1 MVLQLSMT
9 SFIAL
14 VIFLGIFSQWVA
26 WKISKPAIV
35 VMSMC
40 GLIVGPLLQ
49 IVVPNDI
56 LGDQMYNGIISISV
70 ALILFEGSLSLD
82 FKEIRDSR
90 FTIKRIVIFGAL
102 IAWIL
107 GSISAYFMAGLSIT
121 TSLVIGAILIVTG
134 PTVIL
139 PLLRQAKLDKKVA
152 TILKWEGILV
162 DPLGAILAV
171 FSFEAAN
178 VLTSGGSPSI
188 LVNFGTGVISSLVIG
203 LVVGFSIGKALE
215 KNYFPEYLK
224 AAIVLCIVIGTY
236 TLADSIA
243 HETGL
248 LAVTAMGVVLANMHI
263 ASIEELKHFNENI
276 SILLTSSVFIML
288 TASLDRSVLIGVFR
302 PQIIFFVLAM
312 LFVVRPLSIWIPT
325 IGSDLN
331 YKERFL
337 LGWIAPRGIVALT
350 VTAYFSNLLVS
361 EGYKD
366 ASILLALT
374 FALVIVTVVAHG
386 FSIQPIAKKL
396 GLAHDG
402 KPGLI
407 IVGSNLFSV
416 TLADFLKG
424 FDIPTLIVDHSDVRL
439 AKAVESNIEFHQGEI
454 LYEVANF
461 NLDLV
466 IYKKMLLNTRVP
478 LYNIMVSNEFAP
490 KFGRGNICIVNVLGD
505 NFRAE
510 FRELNHIGVPRLGD
524 YRATYLKLI
533 DLIEEG
539 YGFTATQITDDF
551 TEHDF
556 YSTMDYRRINLF
568 SMDKEGNIDF
578 FTTTNHPKVGS
589 GDYIVSL
596 SPSDI
601 HDEGESQHVD
611 EKEYNF
617 TNFSDINAE
626 IIGRRIK
633 KSVENVSPEMLGKN
647 IKHNVDKLDSKSL
660 GEFAKE
666 IAKKEIEK

>member
-1 MVLQLSMT
+1 MELTTT

-14 VIFLGIFSQWVA
+14 IIFLGILSQWVA

-35 VMSMC
+35 IMSLC
-40 GLIVGPLLQ
+40 GLLVGPAFQ
-49 IVVPNDI
+49 IVVPREM
-56 LGDQMYNGIISISV
+56 LGDEIYKGIISLSV

-82 FKEIRDSR
+82 FKEIRDTR
-90 FTIKRIVIFGAL
+90 ITIKRIVIFGAL

-107 GSISAYFMAGLSIT
+107 GSASAYFVAGLSIT

-139 PLLRQAKLDKKVA
+139 PLLRQAKLDKKVSS
-152 TILKWEGILV
+152 ILKWEGILV

-178 VLTSGGSPSI
+178 VLTTSTSPAV
-188 LVNFGTGVISSLVIG
+188 LVQFGIGVVASLFIG
-203 LVVGFSIGKALE
+203 LVMGYGIGKALE

-224 AAIVLCIVIGTY
+224 AAIVLCLVIATY
-236 TLADSIA
+236 TLSDTIA

-248 LAVTAMGVVLANMHI
+248 LAVTVMGVVLANMHL

-276 SILLTSSVFIML
+276 SIVLISSVFIML
-288 TASLDRSVLIGVFR
+288 TSSLDRSVLIGVFR

-325 IGSDLN
+325 IGSELD
-331 YKERFL
+331 YRERAL

-350 VTAYFSNLLVS
+350 VTGYFSNLLVS
-361 EGYKD
+361 EGYQD

-407 IVGSNLFSV
+407 IVGSNPFSV
-416 TLADFLKG
+416 ALADFLKG
-424 FDIPTLIVDHSDVRL
+424 FDVPTLIVDHSDVRL
-439 AKAVESNIEFHQGEI
+439 ARAVESNIEYHQGEI

-478 LYNIMVSNEFAP
+478 LYNIMVSNEFSP

-505 NFRAE
+505 NFRSE

-539 YGFTATQITDDF
+539 YRLTATEITEDF
-551 TEHDF
+551 TEQDF
-556 YSTMDYRRINLF
+556 YTNMDYRRINLF

-578 FTTTNHPKVGS
+578 FTTTNHPKVGN

-596 SPSDI
+596 SPADI
-601 HDEGESQHVD
+601 HDDGSNQEVD
-611 EKEYNF
+611 EWEYNF
-617 TNFSDINAE
+617 TNLSEIDAE
-626 IIGRRIK
+626 KIGRRIK
-633 KSVENVSPEMLGKN
+633 KNIEMVAPDHLGERIKN
-647 IKHNVDKLDSKSL
+647 DLKKVDPKSL

-666 IAKKEIEK
+666 VVETEILKK